1 MATTHTV
8 VKGDTLWALAK
19 KYGTTVNDLVKLN
32 NIKDPNFIVVGQVLK
47 LSGTADPVKTNTTS
61 KATIKVFGLQSN
73 TDRTV
78 YATWSWDK
86 TNTEH
91 YAVKWYYDTGD
102 GVWFIGNDS
111 TVTDK
116 QCIYTAPS
124 NALRVKFK
132 VKPVSKKRT
141 VNGKETSY
149 WTASWSTEKTYAF
162 KNNPPTTPP
171 VPTVKGIDYT
181 TLLASLENLN
191 VNATHVEFQLV
202 RQDAIVI
209 ATGKAAI
216 KTSTA
221 SYQFTVAYGP
231 SYKVRC
237 RAVRGN
243 ETSEWSDYS
252 AILHTPSLRPNG
264 LVCYATS
271 ETSVHVVWENVST
284 ATEYHIEYTT
294 DINHFYASGGE
305 VTSVTVSKASNV
317 AATQH
322 HDIVG
327 LTTGQEYFFRIRS
340 FNGNAEEEWNKYNE
354 THSIPLASGPH
365 EYTIWQGPVSVVLG
379 KPPIAPTTW
388 SSTTTAI
395 VGEPLTLYWVH
406 NAADGSKEKR
416 AELELDIDG
425 DIKRHTIENES
436 FDDYDAAAETGSY
449 SVDTSKFVEGTEVK
463 WRVRTAG
470 ITDKFGEWSI
480 QRTVDVYAI
489 PTLELLVT
497 NAEGSSLETLE
508 SFPFYV
514 TALAGP
520 MTQVPIGYHVAITAN
535 DSYET
540 VDELGNIKVVS
551 VGQPVYSKYFDT
563 SDQLTLELSANSVDL
578 ENNVGYTI
586 ACTVSMNSGLTA
598 DAYREFTVSWT
609 DLEYEPNAE
618 IGIDKETFAAYI
630 RPYCEDENGEPI
642 EDVILSIY
650 RREFD
655 GRFTEL
661 ATGID
666 GSKNTFITDPHP
678 SLDLARYRVVAK
690 TKSTGA
696 VSYCDVAG
704 YPVGGTAVI
713 IQWDEEWSSF
723 DTTNEDGLEKPSWT
737 GSMLKLPYNIDVS
750 DSNSLDVALVE
761 YIGRQH
767 PVSYYG
773 TQLGT
778 TSTWNTTIP
787 KDDKETIYAL
797 RRLAI
802 WAGDVYVR
810 EPSGTGYW
818 ANVNVSFS
826 MKHKDV
832 TVPVTLSVTRVEGGA

>member
-19 KYGTTVNDLVKLN
+19 KYGTTVNALVKLN

-47 LSGTADPVKTNTTS
+47 LSGTADKVSTNTTS
-61 KATIKVFGLQSN
+61 KAIIKVFGLQSN

-78 YATWSWDK
+78 YATWTWDK
-86 TNTEH
+86 TNTEN

-116 QCIYTAPS
+116 QCTYSAPS

-141 VNGKETSY
+141 VSGKETSY

-171 VPTVKGIDYT
+171 VPTVKASGPT
-181 TLLASLENLN
+181 SLTASLENLDL
-191 VNATHVEFQLV
+191 NATHIQFQLV
-202 RQDAIVI
+202 KDDTSVV
-209 ATGKAAI
+209 ATGKAEI
-216 KTSTA
+216 KTSNA
-221 SYQFTVAYGP
+221 SYLFNVTYG
-231 SYKVRC
+231 SKYKVRC
-237 RAVRGN
+237 RSVRGN
-243 ETSEWSDYS
+243 EMSEWSAYS
-252 AILHTPSLRPNG
+252 ANLQTPSSKPSG
-264 LVCYATS
+264 LTCYATS
-271 ETSVHVVWENVST
+271 ETSVRVEWKRVSD
-284 ATEYHIEYTT
+284 ATEYIIEYTT
-294 DINHFYASGGE
+294 DIKHFDASGGE
-305 VTSVTVSKASNV
+305 VTSVTVKGRT
-317 AATQH
+317 ATSE
-322 HDIVG
+322 DIVG
-327 LTTGQEYFFRIRS
+327 LTIGQEYFFRVRS
-340 FNGNAEEEWNKYNE
+340 FNENAEKEWEEYNE
-354 THSIPLASGPH
+354 KNALDLAERPSG
-365 EYTIWQGPVSVVLG
+365 YSIWQGPVSVVLG
-379 KPPIAPTTW
+379 KLPIAPTTW

-406 NAADGSKEKR
+406 NSEDGSKEKR
-416 AELELDIDG
+416 AELELDING
-425 DIKRHTIENES
+425 TTETHIVVNES
-436 FDDYDAAAETGSY
+436 FDDDDATTETGSY
-449 SVDTSKFVEGTEVK
+449 SVDTSAFVEGTIIK

-470 ITDKFGEWSI
+470 ITDEFGEWSI
-480 QRTVDVYAI
+480 QRTVDVYAT
-489 PTLELLVT
+489 PTLELSVT
-497 NAEGSSLETLE
+497 DVEGSSLETLE

-520 MTQVPIGYHVAITAN
+520 KTQVPIGYHVVITAN

-540 VDELGNIKVVS
+540 VDEVGNVKVVS
-551 VGQPVYSKYFDT
+551 VGQSIYSKNFDT

-586 ACTVSMNSGLTA
+586 TCTVSMNSGLNA
-598 DAYREFTVSWT
+598 EASREFTVSWI

-618 IGIDKETFAAYI
+618 IGIDEETFAAYI
-630 RPYCEDENGEPI
+630 RPYCEDENGDPI

-661 ATGID
+661 ATDID

-696 VSYCDVAG
+696 VSYCDVSG
-704 YPVGGTAVI
+704 YPVGCTAVI

-723 DTTNEDGLEKPSWT
+723 DTTNEDGLEKPSWS

-750 DSNSLDVALVE
+750 DSNNLDVALVE

-832 TVPVTLSVTRVEGGA
+832 TVPVTLSVTRVEGGV